1 MRRGGGMT
9 MIRTVAIGTQSFE
22 KIISSNCFYVDKTA
36 FIKAWGKVKMRWL
49 SGVF

>member
-1 MRRGGGMT
+1 MT
-9 MIRTVAIGTQSFE
+9 LTRMVEIGTQSFE

-36 FIKAWGKVKMRWL
+36 FIKAWGKMKMRWL